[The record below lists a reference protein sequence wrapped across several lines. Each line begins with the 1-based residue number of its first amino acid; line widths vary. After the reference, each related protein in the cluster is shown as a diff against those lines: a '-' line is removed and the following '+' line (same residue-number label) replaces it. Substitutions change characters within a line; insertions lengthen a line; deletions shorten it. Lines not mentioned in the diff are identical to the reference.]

1 MDTFTVKG
9 YDNEYENFCKLIRH
23 DEEIVNHLLLKIK
36 ETVIKDNNEPRS
48 YLEIGPGTGLYFNKI
63 ALSGMFSEVEVIEPN
78 KDFLDMTISA
88 VERYNSQENH
98 IKFKFSSQNSLFQ
111 KSNFINSYDI
121 IIAGHCIY
129 YFSKEDILLFVKLMN
144 SHKKNSNSRVYL
156 SFNTIDPKNDFHFK
170 EMCEYLLI
178 KILNFLN
185 EKHNCQMTIPTDSY
199 ESVFLNKHSCLLE
212 YYTEIIKPLTKETF
226 EVDSYDVICDFHTI
240 SELSSFV
247 GFLFYENEINLKLVS
262 EVSMISI
269 ERLKEM
275 INVVIYEYLDEEYKE
290 KLPVFIHREEINLV
304 F

>member
-36 ETVIKDNNEPRS
+36 ETLKDNNEAKS

-78 KDFLDMTISA
+78 KDFLDMTITA
-88 VERYNSQENH
+88 VDRYNSKENH

-111 KSNFINSYDI
+111 KANFKNSYDI

-129 YFSKEDILLFVKLMN
+129 YFNKEDIFLFVKLMN
-144 SHKKNSNSRVYL
+144 SHKKSSSSRVYI
-156 SFNTIDPKNDFHFK
+156 SFNTIDPKNEFHFK
-170 EMCEYLLI
+170 DKCEYLLI
-178 KILNFLN
+178 KILTFLK
-185 EKHNCQMTIPTDSY
+185 EKHDFQMKTDSN

-212 YYTEIIKPLTKETF
+212 YYTDIIKPLTEETF

-247 GFLFYENEINLKLVS
+247 GFLFYENEINLKLLS
-262 EVSMISI
+262 EVSKISI
-269 ERLKEM
+269 ENLKEM

-290 KLPVFIHREEINLV
+290 KLPVFIHREEINLI